1 MDLQPYHYV
10 PDVTTLLG
18 DAPEDSI
25 ISRSLFRGA
34 GVTATL
40 FSFAPGQELTEH
52 TAAFPAI
59 LHFLEGEGTLTLG
72 GESMEIRPGAWVY
85 MTANL
90 AHSIVATSP
99 LRMLLLL
106 LRPEG

>member
-1 MDLQPYHYV
+1 MSEQSFHV
-10 PDVTTLLG
+10 VADVAAVLEE
-18 DAPEDSI
+18 APEKSI
-25 ISRSLFRGA
+25 VSRSLFRGA

-40 FSFAPGQELTEH
+40 FSFAEGEELTEH

-59 LHFLEGEGTLTLG
+59 LHFLSGEGTLTLG
-72 GESMEIRPGAWVY
+72 GETQTVAPNSWVY
-85 MTANL
+85 MPAQL
-90 AHSIVATSP
+90 PHSIVATAA

>member
-1 MDLQPYHYV
+1 MSEPSLHFV
-10 PDVTTLLG
+10 ADVATVLA
-18 DAPEDSI
+18 DAPEQSI
-25 ISRSLFRGA
+25 VSRSLFRGA

-40 FSFAPGQELTEH
+40 FSFAEGEELTEH

-59 LHFLEGEGTLTLG
+59 LHFLSGEGTLTLG
-72 GESMEIRPGAWVY
+72 GETQTVARNSWVY
-85 MTANL
+85 MPAQL
-90 AHSIVATSP
+90 PHSVVATSA